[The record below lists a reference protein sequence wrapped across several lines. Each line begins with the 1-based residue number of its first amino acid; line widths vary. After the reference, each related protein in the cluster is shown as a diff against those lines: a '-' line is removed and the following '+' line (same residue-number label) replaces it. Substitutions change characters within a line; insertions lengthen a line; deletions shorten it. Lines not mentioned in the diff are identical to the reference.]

1 MSFSGSET
9 KSSHAYR
16 SLPESA
22 FWRSAVAEKHL
33 SDIGPL
39 WVPKFPIFREDRV
52 ATFGSCFAQHIGR
65 ALKARNYN
73 WLDTEPP
80 PPALSAKA
88 AKEYNYQ
95 VFTCRTANI
104 YTTSLLLQ
112 WTQWSLGKASV
123 PSEMWVDKGRYYD
136 PFRPTIEPNGFA
148 SADELLRMRAVTI
161 EAFAEAIRSANCF
174 VFTLGLT
181 ESWWNKREGY
191 EYPTCPGTAVGVF
204 DPEEHEFRNL
214 QFSDVLNSLKAA
226 IELIQSANPKIKFVL
241 TVSPVPLTASNSG
254 NHVLVATMESKS
266 ILRAVAGQ
274 LARHRTNIV
283 YFPSYEI
290 INSPVTRGMF
300 FEPNLRSIS
309 PMGVNF
315 VMDRFFGRLQDVYGE
330 GEQTQET
337 PETEPPPKAQATQP
351 TPPKAASQSDVVC
364 EEELLDAFRPE

>member
-1 MSFSGSET
+1 MKTSDSEI
-9 KSSHAYR
+9 KNQHPYG
-16 SLPESA
+16 SLPASA
-22 FWRSAVAEKHL
+22 FWRSAIAEKHL

-39 WVPKFPIFREDRV
+39 WVPKFPISREDRV

-80 PPALSAKA
+80 PPMLSAKA
-88 AKEYNYQ
+88 VKEHNYE

-104 YTTSLLLQ
+104 YTTTLLLQ
-112 WTQWSLGKASV
+112 WTRWALGKASP
-123 PSEMWVDKGRYYD
+123 PSEVWVDKGRYYD
-136 PFRPTIEPNGFA
+136 PFRPAIEPNGFE
-148 SADELLRMRAVTI
+148 SAEEMFRMRAVAI
-161 EAFAEAIRSANCF
+161 EAFAKAICTANSF

-181 ESWWNKREGY
+181 ESWWNKREEY
-191 EYPTCPGTAVGVF
+191 EYPTCPGTIAGVF
-204 DPEEHEFRNL
+204 NSEEHEFRNL
-214 QFSDVLNSLKAA
+214 QYEDVITSLRIAMN
-226 IELIQSANPKIKFVL
+226 LMQSMNPKIKFVL

-274 LARHRTNIV
+274 LARHRPNVV

-300 FEPNLRSIS
+300 FEPNLRSVS

-315 VMDRFFGRLQDVYGE
+315 VMEHFFGRLQDVYGK
-330 GEQTQET
+330 GGRTQVAPKVGAPQKAQT
-337 PETEPPPKAQATQP
+337 PPPT
-351 TPPKAASQSDVVC
+351 AASHSDVVC
-364 EEELLDAFRPE
+364 EEELLDAFRPA